1 MTLHE
6 AAAIL
11 GLSVRTLQVQARL
24 GVLKARKHGRDWLV
38 TATEVQRYEREHL
51 RKGTGHVR

>member
-51 RKGTGHVR
+51 RKGTGHE